1 MKKFY
6 SFIVFFLLLAG
17 LTNNALAQPQY
28 YNSATVGSSNSF
40 PFNQVAGKQVQLLY
54 LPGEFSQPTPAP
66 AGTNITSISLLC
78 SAALGPYTYT
88 DFVVK
93 LGQSTI
99 TAFAAGD
106 FYTGTLTTVFSRTS
120 VVLSGVA
127 GGWLT
132 ITLDTPY
139 GYDPTKS
146 LIVDIQQCGA
156 PGATGFSSS
165 FFTTAEN
172 RRNWSVGGCPFA
184 YYGANAVAYNFGIT
198 TTPACQLPAA
208 AGTIIGP
215 INVCK
220 PTNGVVYS
228 VGAISGATSYVWSVP
243 TGATIVAGS
252 GTNTITVNF
261 GPTAVSGNI
270 SVYGT
275 NICGNGTAS
284 TLPVTLNS
292 PPVPV
297 ITGPASVCGYS
308 AGNVY
313 STTAGMT
320 SYTWT
325 VSAGG
330 MITAGGTANSNTA
343 TVTWTTPGAQTISV
357 NYANAAGCSA
367 ATPTIFPVTVAPG
380 PTMNVVPNQ
389 VVCNG
394 SPTTATAFSGAAGL
408 IFNWTNN
415 NPSIGLGAS
424 GTGNIASFNA
434 VNSGGTPVTAT
445 VSVTPALPGASV
457 QTVTGTLDVGDATI
471 AGGRLYRDGVP
482 STCATPKAYPGTS
495 GAGPYYYD
503 TYNFTNTTG
512 TSQCVS
518 VTYSSPGS
526 GNAFVTAYNGS
537 FNSANLGTNYIA
549 DGGSSSVGPAGATVT
564 FSFNL
569 ANGATVV
576 LVVNEAVTSEVCTGY
591 SLSVTGL
598 PTIGCIGLPT
608 TFTYTVNPTPT
619 VNPVANQNVCKNTNT
634 APITFG
640 SNVAGTT
647 FTWTN
652 SNTAIGLAASGTG
665 NIPSFL
671 ATNTGANPISGT
683 IVVTPSSYTNAGVT
697 CNGVPQTFLII
708 VNNIPVPTVTGS
720 ASLCAG
726 ATGVTYSTEAGNSNY
741 SWTISY
747 DGIITSGLNTNTI
760 TVNWPTAGSRYVA
773 VNYANAGGCIA
784 VAPTYRNVTVLPVPV
799 PMIFGENAVCQGA
812 TGVTY
817 STQAGN
823 SAYVWTVSSGGTI
836 TSGAGT
842 ASIKVTWNTGGAQT
856 VSVNYTNAGGCSAVQ
871 PTVYN
876 VAVGPL
882 PAAGGTITGP
892 ATVCTGA
899 QGVAYTVPAIANA
912 TTYNWIVPTGVTIAS
927 GATTNSITVNFSASA
942 ATGIIKVN
950 GVNTC
955 GNGTPSS
962 NFNVTVNPVP
972 ATPVITKTGSVLSSS
987 ATTGNQWYRNGVLI
1001 AGATAQQFTP
1011 VYLGTYTVIVTV
1023 GGCSSDVS
1031 NSIVITAIVAT
1042 QDFELSHSFDVYP
1055 NPSKGQFNIKV
1066 VSGKPVELSIEV
1078 YNNLGALLWKQEKVQ
1093 IDGTYITPVDLGKIP
1108 AGVYMVALRNANTN
1122 LVRKM
1127 VIMK

>member
-1 MKKFY
+1 MKRFY
-6 SFIVFFLLLAG
+6 SFIAFLLFLAG
-17 LTNNALAQPQY
+17 LTNNVLAQPQY

-120 VVLSGVA
+120 VVLSGAA

-156 PGATGFSSS
+156 PGASGFSSS
-165 FFTTAEN
+165 FFNTVDN

-184 YYGANAVAYNFGIT
+184 YYGANAVAYNFGIS

-208 AGTIIGP
+208 AGSVFGP

-220 PTNGVVYS
+220 STNGIVYS
-228 VGAISGATSYVWSVP
+228 VGTIAYATSYVWSVP
-243 TGATIVAGS
+243 TGATIVSGS

-284 TLPVTLNS
+284 NLPVTLNS
-292 PPVPV
+292 APVPV
-297 ITGPASVCGYS
+297 LTGPASVCGYS
-308 AGNVY
+308 EGNVY

-320 SYTWT
+320 SYAWS

-330 MITAGGTANSNTA
+330 LITAGGTANSNTA
-343 TVTWTTPGAQTISV
+343 TVTWTTPGAKTVSV

-367 ATPTIFPVTVAPG
+367 ATPTLFPVTVAPG
-380 PTMNVVPNQ
+380 PTMSVVPNQ
-389 VVCNG
+389 TVCNG
-394 SPTTATAFSGAAGL
+394 SPTAATAFTGAAGL
-408 IFNWTNN
+408 VYSWTNSN
-415 NPSIGLGAS
+415 TSIGLPAS

-434 VNSGGTPVTAT
+434 VNPGGTPVTAT

-457 QTVTGTLDVGDATI
+457 QTINGTLDVGDPTLTA
-471 AGGRLYRDGVP
+471 GRLFRDGLP
-482 STCATPKAYPGTS
+482 SACGTAKTYPGLS
-495 GAGPYYYD
+495 GTGPYYYD

-512 TSQCVS
+512 STQCVTVS
-518 VTYSSPGS
+518 IVATGAGS
-526 GNAFVTAYNGS
+526 AFVTAYSGS
-537 FNSANLGTNYIA
+537 FTPANLATNYLA
-549 DGGSSSVGPAGATVT
+549 DGGSSSAGPGGTT
-564 FSFNL
+564 YSFGFNL

-576 LVVNEAVTSEVCTGY
+576 LVVNEPFVSEVCAGY
-591 SLSVTGL
+591 TLTVAGL
-598 PTIGCIGLPT
+598 PTVGCIGLPT

-640 SNVAGTT
+640 SNVTGTT
-647 FTWTN
+647 YTWTN

-671 ATNTGANPISGT
+671 ATNAGANPISGA
-683 IVVTPSSYTNAGVT
+683 IVVTPSSYTSGGVT

-708 VNNIPVPTVTGS
+708 VNNIPVPTVTGP

-726 ATGVTYSTEAGNSNY
+726 ATGITYSTDAGNSNY

-760 TVNWPTAGSRYVA
+760 TVNWPTAGSRYVS
-773 VNYANAGGCIA
+773 VNYANAGGCTA
-784 VAPTYRNVTVLPVPV
+784 VAPTYRNVTVLPIPV
-799 PMIFGENAVCQGA
+799 PMIFGENALCQGT
-812 TGVTY
+812 TGVAYT
-817 STQAGN
+817 TQAGN
-823 SAYVWTVSSGGTI
+823 SNYVWTVSSGGTI

-842 ASIKVTWNTGGAQT
+842 AAIKVTWNGGGAQT

-876 VAVGPL
+876 VAVSPL
-882 PAAGGTITGP
+882 PATGGTITGP
-892 ATVCTGA
+892 ASVCAGA
-899 QGVAYTVPAIANA
+899 QGVIYTVPAIANA
-912 TTYNWIVPTGVTIAS
+912 TTYNWTVPAGATITA
-927 GATTNSITVNFSASA
+927 GATTNSITVSFGSTAGAFVLN
-942 ATGIIKVN
+942 VN

-955 GNGTPSS
+955 GNGTVSP
-962 NFNVTVNPVP
+962 NFSVTLNAQP
-972 ATPVITKTGSVLSSS
+972 ATPVITRSVNTLSSS
-987 ATTGNQWYRNGVLI
+987 AAAGNQWYRNGVLI
-1001 AGATAQQFTP
+1001 PGATAQQYYL
-1011 VYLGTYTVIVTV
+1011 VYTGTYTVIVSV
-1023 GGCSSDVS
+1023 GGCSSAVS
-1031 NSIVITAIVAT
+1031 NPFVVPYIVAL
-1042 QDFELSHSFDVYP
+1042 QDLQLGHSFDVYP

-1093 IDGTYITPVDLGKIP
+1093 IDGTCITPIDLGTVP
-1108 AGVYMVALRNANTN
+1108 AGVYMVALRNAETN